1 MAKIE
6 TIEGVGPALAKKF
19 QKAGVRTCEKLLAE
33 GATKKGRK
41 ALAENTGVDEG
52 KILAFVNCADL
63 MRIKGVGSEF
73 SELLERAGVD
83 TVKELKRRRADN
95 LTAKMVEVNDAAIK
109 KSRKSIVRRVP
120 SEKEVTKWI
129 DHAKTLPAVVK
140 Y

>member
-19 QKAGVRTCEKLLAE
+19 QGAGIRTCERLLAE

-41 ALAENTGVDEG
+41 ALAKNTGVDEG
-52 KILAFVNCADL
+52 KILSFVNCADL

-83 TVKELKRRRADN
+83 TVKELKGRRPDN
-95 LTAKMVEVNDAAIK
+95 LTAKMVEVNAASIK
-109 KSRKSIVRRVP
+109 KSKKSIVRRLP
-120 SEKEVTKWI
+120 SEKEVVKWVAQ
-129 DHAKTLPAVVK
+129 AKQLPAVVK

>member
-19 QKAGVRTCEKLLAE
+19 QGAGVRTCEKLLAE

-41 ALAENTGVDEG
+41 ALAQESGVDEK

-83 TVKELKRRRADN
+83 TVKELKNRRPDN
-95 LTAKMVEVNDAAIK
+95 LTAKMVEVNDASIK
-109 KSRKSIVRRVP
+109 KSKKSIVRRVP
-120 SEKEVTKWI
+120 SEKEVTKWVAQ
-129 DHAKTLPAVVK
+129 AKKLPAVVK
-140 Y
+140 H

>member
-19 QKAGVRTCEKLLAE
+19 QKAGIKTCEKLLIE

-41 ALAENTGVDEG
+41 ALAEASGVDE
-52 KILAFVNCADL
+52 KKVLSFVNCADL
-63 MRIKGVGSEF
+63 MRIKGVGSEY

-83 TVKELKRRRADN
+83 TVKELKMRRPDN
-95 LTAKMVEVNDAAIK
+95 LTAKMAEVNAASIK
-109 KSRKSIVRRVP
+109 KSKKSIVRALP
-120 SEKEVTKWI
+120 SEKTVTKWVAQ
-129 DHAKTLPAVVK
+129 AKTLPAVVK

>member
-19 QKAGVRTCEKLLAE
+19 QKAGIRTCEKLLAE

-41 ALAENTGVDEG
+41 AIAAASGVDE
-52 KILAFVNCADL
+52 KKVLAFVNCADL
-63 MRIKGVGSEF
+63 MRIKGVGSEY

-83 TVKELKRRRADN
+83 TVKELKMRRPDN
-95 LTAKMVEVNDAAIK
+95 LTAKMAEVNAASIK
-109 KSRKSIVRRVP
+109 KSKKSIVRALP
-120 SEKEVTKWI
+120 SEKTVTKWVAQ
-129 DHAKTLPAVVK
+129 AKKLPAVVK

>member
-19 QKAGVRTCEKLLAE
+19 QKAGVRTCERLLSE

-41 ALAENTGVDEG
+41 SLAADTGVDEG

-95 LTAKMVEVNDAAIK
+95 LAAKMLEVNDAAIK
-109 KSRKSIVRRVP
+109 RTKKSIVRRVP
-120 SEKEVTKWI
+120 SEKEVAKWI
-129 DHAKTLPAVVK
+129 DQAKSLPAVVK

>member
-19 QKAGVRTCEKLLAE
+19 QGAGVRTCEKLLAD

-41 ALAENTGVDEG
+41 ALAASSGVSED

-63 MRIKGVGSEF
+63 MRVNGVGSEY
-73 SELLERAGVD
+73 SELLEKAGVD
-83 TVKELKRRRADN
+83 TVKELKNRRPDN
-95 LTAKMVEVNDAAIK
+95 LTAKMVEVNAK
-109 KSRKSIVRRVP
+109 KKLVRRTP
-120 SEKEVTKWI
+120 SEKVVTKWVAQ
-129 DHAKTLPAVVK
+129 AKKLPAVVK

>member
-19 QKAGVRTCEKLLAE
+19 QDAGCRTCERLLAD

-41 ALAENTGVDEG
+41 ALAAATGIDE
-52 KILAFVNCADL
+52 KRVLTFVNSADL
-63 MRIKGVGSEF
+63 MRIKGVGSEY

-83 TVKELKRRRADN
+83 TVKELKNRRPDN
-95 LTAKMVEVNDAAIK
+95 LTAKMEEVNAAAIK
-109 KSRKSIVRRVP
+109 KTKKSIVRRVP
-120 SEKEVTKWI
+120 SEKEVIKWV
-129 DHAKTLPAVVK
+129 DQAKTLNPMVT

>member
-19 QKAGVRTCEKLLAE
+19 QGAGVRTCEKLLAD

-41 ALAENTGVDEG
+41 ALAASSGVNEA

-63 MRIKGVGSEF
+63 MRVNGVGSEY
-73 SELLERAGVD
+73 SELLEKAGVD
-83 TVKELKRRRADN
+83 TVKELKNRRPDN
-95 LTAKMVEVNDAAIK
+95 LTAKMAEVNAK
-109 KSRKSIVRRVP
+109 KKLVRRAP
-120 SEKEVTKWI
+120 SEKVVTKWVAQ
-129 DHAKTLPAVVK
+129 AKKLPAVVK

>member
-19 QKAGVRTCEKLLAE
+19 QGAGVRTCEKLLAE

-41 ALAENTGVDEG
+41 ALATASGVDE
-52 KILAFVNCADL
+52 KKVLAFVNCADL

-83 TVKELKRRRADN
+83 TVKELKHRRPDN
-95 LTAKMVEVNDAAIK
+95 LTAKMVEVNDASIK
-109 KSRKSIVRRVP
+109 KSKKSIVRRVP
-120 SEKEVTKWI
+120 SVKEVAKWVAQ
-129 DHAKTLPAVVK
+129 AKKLPAMVK
-140 Y
+140 H